1 MWRICRLLPCDGGG
15 SRREIR
21 KVVFLTRTGFLLYL
35 KCLSNQPIVD
45 ANGQILGR
53 LATFLASVL
62 MGKTKPVYTPH
73 EDVGDFI
80 VVINAEKVA
89 VTGKKSEQK
98 VYRRHSG
105 YPGGLKTVEYTDMQN
120 KAPERII
127 MEAVSGMLPKNKL
140 RQVYLKKL
148 KVYSGTDHPH
158 QAQQPEPLSP
168 R

>member
-1 MWRICRLLPCDGGG
+1 MSTYFPKAG
-15 SRREIR
+15 EIQ
-21 KVVFLTRTGFLLYL
+21 KKWYV
-35 KCLSNQPIVD
+35 VD

-53 LATFLASVL
+53 LATFLAQVL
-62 MGKTKPVYTPH
+62 MGKTKPVYTTY
-73 EDVGDFI
+73 EDVGDFV
-80 VVINAEKVA
+80 VVINADKVA
-89 VTGKKSEQK
+89 VTGKKAEQK

-105 YPGGLKTVEYTDMQN
+105 YPGGLKTVEFDELQK
-120 KAPERII
+120 KAPEKVIV
-127 MEAVSGMLPKNKL
+127 EAVSGMLPKNKL

>member
-1 MWRICRLLPCDGGG
+1 MSTYFPKAG
-15 SRREIR
+15 EIQ
-21 KVVFLTRTGFLLYL
+21 KKWYV
-35 KCLSNQPIVD
+35 VD

-53 LATFLASVL
+53 LATFLANVL

-80 VVINAEKVA
+80 VVINADKVA
-89 VTGKKSEQK
+89 VTGKKAEQK

-105 YPGGLKTVEYTDMQN
+105 YPGGLKTVEYSDMQS
-120 KAPERII
+120 KAPEKII

-168 R
+168 SPR